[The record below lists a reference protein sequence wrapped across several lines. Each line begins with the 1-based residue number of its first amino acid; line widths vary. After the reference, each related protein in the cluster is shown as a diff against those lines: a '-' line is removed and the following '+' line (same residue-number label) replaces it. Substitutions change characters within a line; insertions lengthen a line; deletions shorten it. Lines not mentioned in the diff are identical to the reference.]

1 MDLQLSGRTALV
13 TGAASGIGAATAREL
28 AREGAR
34 LVLVDLDKQGLA
46 DVGAEIEIETEL
58 DTRDGPRH
66 VEVTADL
73 ATAEGVAA
81 AMREALAAT
90 GGVDIL
96 VSNAGVC
103 PWRTLAQLTD
113 ADWRATWEIN
123 FMGTVRAVT
132 WLLPGMVR
140 RGRGSIVITASD
152 LARQPEAAPADY
164 QVSKVS
170 LVSYMKSLAMEAAPV
185 RVNAVAP
192 GPTWTALWQR
202 PGGIAD
208 DLARRHGLPPAQAV
222 DHELRLRQL
231 PLGRIGQPAEI
242 ASVIA
247 FLASDRASYVTGSVW
262 GVDGGSI
269 RGLF

>member
-1 MDLQLSGRTALV
+1 MDLQLTGRAALV

-34 LVLVDLDKQGLA
+34 LVLVDVDKQGLA
-46 DVGAEIEIETEL
+46 DVAAELPTPAG
-58 DTRDGPRH
+58 RPGH

-73 ATAEGVAA
+73 ATADGVAA

-90 GGVDIL
+90 GGIDIL
-96 VSNAGVC
+96 ISNAGVC
-103 PWRTLAQLTD
+103 PWRTLSQLTD
-113 ADWRATWEIN
+113 ADWHNTWELN
-123 FMGTVRAVT
+123 FMGTVRAVS

-170 LVSYMKSLAMEAAPV
+170 LVSYMKSLALEAAPV

-202 PGGIAD
+202 PGGIAE
-208 DLARRHGLPPAQAV
+208 DLSRRHGLPPAQAV

-247 FLASDRASYVTGSVW
+247 FLASDRASFVTGSVW

>member
-1 MDLQLSGRTALV
+1 MDLQLTGRTALV

-34 LVLVDLDKQGLA
+34 LVLVDVDKQGLA
-46 DVGAEIEIETEL
+46 DVAAEL
-58 DTRDGPRH
+58 DTPAGRPGH

-73 ATAEGVAA
+73 ATADGVAA

-96 VSNAGVC
+96 ISNAGVC
-103 PWRTLAQLTD
+103 PWRTLGQLTD
-113 ADWRATWEIN
+113 ADWRSTWELN
-123 FMGTVRAVT
+123 FMGTVRAVS

-170 LVSYMKSLAMEAAPV
+170 LVSYMKSLALEAAPV

-202 PGGIAD
+202 PGGIAE
-208 DLARRHGLPPAQAV
+208 DLSRRHGLPPAQAV

>member
-1 MDLQLSGRTALV
+1 MDLHLSGRTALV
-13 TGAASGIGAATAREL
+13 TGAASGIGAAVAREL

-46 DVGAEIEIETEL
+46 DVGAGLQTPAGL
-58 DTRDGPRH
+58 PGP

-103 PWRTLAQLTD
+103 PWRTLDQLTD
-113 ADWRATWEIN
+113 ADWLATWELN
-123 FMGTVRAVT
+123 FMGTVRAVS
-132 WLLPGMVR
+132 WLLPGMVER
-140 RGRGSIVITASD
+140 RRGSIVITASD

-170 LVSYMKSLAMEAAPV
+170 LVSYMKSLAIEAAPV

-192 GPTWTALWQR
+192 GPTWTALWAR

-208 DLARRHGLPPAQAV
+208 DLARRHGRPPAEAV

-231 PLGRIGQPAEI
+231 PLGRIGQPGEI

-247 FLASDRASYVTGSVW
+247 FLASDQASYVTGSVW

>member
-13 TGAASGIGAATAREL
+13 TGAASGIGAAAAREL

-46 DVGAEIEIETEL
+46 EVAAGLETAA
-58 DTRDGPRH
+58 DGPPPI
-66 VEVTADL
+66 EVTADL

-103 PWRTLAQLTD
+103 PWRTLDQLTD
-113 ADWRATWEIN
+113 EDWLATWELN
-123 FMGTVRAVT
+123 FMGTVRAVS
-132 WLLPGMVR
+132 WLLPGMVER
-140 RGRGSIVITASD
+140 RRGSIVITASD

-170 LVSYMKSLAMEAAPV
+170 LVSYMKSLAIEAVPV

-192 GPTWTALWQR
+192 GPTWTALWAR

-208 DLARRHGLPPAQAV
+208 DLARRHGLPPAEAV

-231 PLGRIGQPAEI
+231 PLGRIGQPGEI
-242 ASVIA
+242 AIVIA

>member
-1 MDLQLSGRTALV
+1 MDLQLDGRTALV

-28 AREGAR
+28 AREGAQ
-34 LVLVDLDKQGLA
+34 LVLVDVDKQGLA
-46 DVGAEIEIETEL
+46 DVAAELETPAG
-58 DTRDGPRH
+58 RPGP

-73 ATAEGVAA
+73 ATADGVAA
-81 AMREALAAT
+81 AMREALSAT
-90 GGVDIL
+90 GGIDIL
-96 VSNAGVC
+96 ISNAGVC
-103 PWRTLAQLTD
+103 PWRSLSQLTD
-113 ADWRATWEIN
+113 ADWHSTWELN
-123 FMGTVRAVT
+123 FMGTVRAVS

-170 LVSYMKSLAMEAAPV
+170 LVSYMKSLALEAAPV

-202 PGGIAD
+202 AGGIAE
-208 DLARRHGLPPAQAV
+208 DLSRRHGLPPAEAV

>member
-1 MDLQLSGRTALV
+1 MDLHLTGRTALV
-13 TGAASGIGAATAREL
+13 TGAASGIGAAAAREL

-34 LVLVDLDKQGLA
+34 LVLVDRDKQGLA
-46 DVGAEIEIETEL
+46 DVAASLT
-58 DTRDGPRH
+58 TPPDGPPPI
-66 VEVTADL
+66 EVTADL
-73 ATAEGVAA
+73 ATVEGVGA

-103 PWRTLAQLTD
+103 PWRGLEQLAD
-113 ADWRATWEIN
+113 ADWLATWELN
-123 FMGTVRAVT
+123 FMATVRAVR
-132 WLLPGMVR
+132 WLLPGMR
-140 RGRGSIVITASD
+140 ERGRGAIVITASD

-170 LVSYMKSLAMEAAPV
+170 LVSYMKSLAIEAAPAV

-192 GPTWTALWQR
+192 GPTWTALWAR

-208 DLARRHGLPPAQAV
+208 DLARRHGLPPAAAV

-231 PLGRIGQPAEI
+231 PLGRIGQPGEI